1 MRGLQL
7 WQQTHCANIIV
18 LICLLYLLFKP
29 TLFVDLVFI
38 STLFLLLLIISLECK
53 GYAGNFIVIP
63 GPMIVIFLKGI
74 YAEILGNNYEF
85 ITGEFCQPK
94 RCPFVVVVLF
104 FFFLIVIIFHKSLP
118 FFAFVLYPIFVFFF
132 TIKTLNK

>member
-104 FFFLIVIIFHKSLP
+104 FFFLLLLFSTKVYLFSPLFCIQYLS
-118 FFAFVLYPIFVFFF
+118 FFSQ
-132 TIKTLNK
+132 